1 VNSLIIQGSKDM
13 EINTTIK
20 KKKSPLLSIITVTG
34 MLILFFSISTLMAS
48 KEKSLA
54 MFVEAIEQKDVKQ
67 LQQLLISEDPKLEM
81 SAENVKLL
89 LNFIHGP
96 HSDKEYKQHLFDALS
111 HEKEH
116 HLIAIQAKEKL
127 LFFEEYK
134 FVVKPYYFNFNVD
147 EYVKEIEIVGMEKI
161 KIDSTNKK
169 IVRSG
174 PLMPTTYDIIF
185 THQSSYGESNVFT
198 LNTNLKV
205 SHAFA
210 NDKNEMQSTKK
221 TKFVTISESYNNI
234 LEGGTLFINGEET
247 ELKFKNDIKLFALP
261 LDGTVEIV
269 VKKQFPWGMYVSE
282 PTTVNSTSV
291 KLYLDVTADYDLKD
305 EILIEAQKFT
315 DELVQAWEKKDLSAL
330 NGINP
335 HFHERLTVVL
345 SSFEKYRGSVKN
357 FTNGRLID
365 FIMVSQEEAEKYN
378 IPFKEGEKI
387 YAART
392 MFVINGV
399 KYSEFLIKLYYNPT
413 SDKWIP
419 YSDNY

>member
-1 VNSLIIQGSKDM
+1 M

-67 LQQLLISEDPKLEM
+67 LQQMLISEDPKLEM

-89 LNFIHGP
+89 LDFIHGP

-111 HEKEH
+111 QQKQH
-116 HLIAIQAKEKL
+116 HLIEVQAKEKL

-161 KIDSTNKK
+161 KLNSNNKN

-185 THQSSYGESNVFT
+185 THQASYGESNVFT

-221 TKFVTISESYNNI
+221 TKFVTISESYNNV

-261 LDGTVEIV
+261 TEGTINIV
-269 VKKQFPWGMYVSE
+269 LKKQFPWGTIVETE
-282 PTTVNSTSV
+282 PTLINSTSIG
-291 KLYLDVTADYDLKD
+291 LYFNHANHDFSD
-305 EILIEAQKFT
+305 EILLAAERFT
-315 DELVQAWEKKDLSAL
+315 DELVKAWEKKDLSAL
-330 NGINP
+330 KDINP
-335 HFHERLTVVL
+335 YYRERLTSVL
-345 SSFEKYRGSVKN
+345 SSYEQYHGSVKN
-357 FTNGRLID
+357 VTNGWIFGLT
-365 FIMVSQEEAEKYN
+365 VVNQEDAEKYN
-378 IPFKEGEKI
+378 IPFEEGEKI

-392 MFVINGV
+392 MFYING
-399 KYSEFLIKLYYNPT
+399 KLPDEFLIKLYYNPT

-419 YSDNY
+419 YADNY